1 MVQTDLVKQLLFLV
15 KEFKM
20 LHLLLLH
27 KHSKKFLNI
36 LWKKKLFTCFS
47 FIGYWDGGDSK
58 PQKSSQIKGRNWF
71 SMTWGLFAVFF
82 FNSTKFPCA
91 HYRSFTDL
99 TFSASQN
106 SLICKA
112 STVGSSMY
120 ASHLSMHHGLSLH
133 NFAGV
138 PTSRISPLTLLH
150 PGHIMTTQHR
160 QQCWRSLSC
169 SVSC

>member
-36 LWKKKLFTCFS
+36 LWKKKAFYLFLFYRILGWRWFKATEKFPDQRKELIFHDVR
-47 FIGYWDGGDSK
+47 FICC
-58 PQKSSQIKGRNWF
+58 
-71 SMTWGLFAVFF
+71 FF

-138 PTSRISPLTLLH
+138 PTSRISPLTPLH